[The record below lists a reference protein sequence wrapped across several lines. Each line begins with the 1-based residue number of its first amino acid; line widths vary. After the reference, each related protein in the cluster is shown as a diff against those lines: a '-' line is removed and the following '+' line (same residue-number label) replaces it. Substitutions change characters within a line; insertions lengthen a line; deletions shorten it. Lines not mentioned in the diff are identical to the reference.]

1 MFNAKEKEMQKAIDE
16 AWMNP
21 TEEQKLFQE
30 QYFPNGKPTVEELI
44 KTVSAIARQRKCS

>member
-30 QYFPNGKPTVEELI
+30 QYFPNGKPSVKEFV
-44 KTVSAIARQRKCS
+44 KTISALVKE